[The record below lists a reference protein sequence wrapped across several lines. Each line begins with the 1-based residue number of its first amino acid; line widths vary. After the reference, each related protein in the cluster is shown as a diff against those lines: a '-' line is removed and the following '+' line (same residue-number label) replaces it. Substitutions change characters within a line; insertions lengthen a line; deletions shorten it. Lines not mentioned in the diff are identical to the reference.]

1 MANTKP
7 ATAKDD
13 KTDSAPK
20 AADPDQAQSQDETS
34 SAPEPDVAASGEDSE
49 RPERISRGASQ
60 ADAVRD
66 EIAQDTANV
75 EAGIDAAEA
84 RPTQYLVDGEVP
96 ANAPGT
102 EGLPRE

>member
-20 AADPDQAQSQDETS
+20 AADPDQDENS

-84 RPTQYLVDGEVP
+84 RPTQYLVGGEVP